1 MHSGRGRVF
10 YFACRESVGKA
21 FLALIPV
28 CQDRITFH
36 RLELAG
42 RRGGVG
48 EGVSLKSFMC
58 VHLVWLG
65 VESRKG
71 GGGFP
76 SRVKFPFHGYY
87 HACVVGRF

>member
-1 MHSGRGRVF
+1 MHSRRGRVF

-48 EGVSLKSFMC
+48 EGVSLKIFYVCTPC
-58 VHLVWLG
+58 VVG
-65 VESRKG
+65 CGKQEKG
-71 GGGFP
+71 GGGFQ
-76 SRVKFPFHGYY
+76 VE
-87 HACVVGRF
+87 